1 MNRNK
6 IEGAEPSGALPR
18 HIAVIM
24 DGNGRWAK
32 KRLMPRSFGHQQGM
46 NRMIGLLEHAFEVGI
61 DYVTVYALSTENL
74 KRPKEELDG
83 LFNLIR
89 KHFVD
94 CMRRICSRG
103 VRLKILGDV
112 SLLPQDVQGLL
123 KKAEEDSAMYSGRG
137 VNVALG
143 YGSRA
148 EIVRAARLAAE
159 RGETLTEEN
168 FSSYL
173 YTAGQPDPDLVIRTG
188 KERRLSNFL
197 LFQSAYAELYFFD
210 KMFPEFSDRDL
221 DEAIAE
227 YGRRTRRFGRTDEQ
241 CGTGAE

>member
-1 MNRNK
+1 MKKNK
-6 IEGAEPSGALPR
+6 IEGAEQSGLLPK

-46 NRMIGLLEHAFEVGI
+46 NRMIGLLEHAFDVGI

-83 LFNLIR
+83 LFNLLR

-94 CMRRICSRG
+94 CMRRICARG

-123 KKAEEDSAMYSGRG
+123 KKAEEDSVMYLGRG

-148 EIVRAARLAAE
+148 EIVARGEARGGARGNADGGKFFRLSLHRGTARSRSRHPHGQRAAALQ
-159 RGETLTEEN
+159 
-168 FSSYL
+168 FS
-173 YTAGQPDPDLVIRTG
+173 P
-188 KERRLSNFL
+188 LSV
-197 LFQSAYAELYFFD
+197 
-210 KMFPEFSDRDL
+210 RV
-221 DEAIAE
+221 
-227 YGRRTRRFGRTDEQ
+227 
-241 CGTGAE
+241 CGTVFFRQNVPRIFG